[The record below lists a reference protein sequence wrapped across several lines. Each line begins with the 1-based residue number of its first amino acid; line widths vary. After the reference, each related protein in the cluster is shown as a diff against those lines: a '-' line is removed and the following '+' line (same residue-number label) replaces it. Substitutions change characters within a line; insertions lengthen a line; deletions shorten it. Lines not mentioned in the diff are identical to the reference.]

1 MKKKLTALL
10 EVRKL
15 MALITILLFS
25 AMALM
30 GKLEISF
37 VQSVIISVVSF
48 YFGKTTSINEKG
60 VDN

>member
-1 MKKKLTALL
+1 MKNKLTSLL
-10 EVRKL
+10 EVRKI
-15 MALITILLFS
+15 MALTIIFLFS
-25 AMALM
+25 ILSLM

-60 VDN
+60 DR